1 MASIGGGGN
10 TSSQKRTNSNF
21 GKYRKN
27 YTNIM
32 SNNIKMGTTAGASEV
47 SNKSSGLSVAVD
59 AAAAAAAAVTTS
71 AVPTASIQFQQK
83 TNAGTAI
90 MTTTTTTTDVTSK
103 PPQKITTNQSDSGLS
118 SCGGSSC
125 ASSSSS
131 SSSSCGSS
139 SNSYQFNV
147 TVNSTDSY
155 LLSSPPP
162 TSQLPP
168 LAAHEAAAVES
179 MSSVDSSTSS
189 SSSFVAAAV
198 APNFVPLCKKT
209 QSQSPID
216 SSISSPLHHQSQPFR
231 LEYELDASY
240 SCAVPPPQHINEGIL
255 LAQQHFHPDPNGTN
269 EDFYRH
275 GGSGGG
281 VGSVTYYG
289 GSQQHLWNGVTAAA
303 GLAATSG
310 MLSYATAAH
319 GFYSTNCLTLD
330 GTIAAAATTVVPTHS
345 DRLGVP
351 AGSSNTYGG
360 QTKRRYEFRFKW

>member
-32 SNNIKMGTTAGASEV
+32 SNNIKIGTTSGASEI
-47 SNKSSGLSVAVD
+47 SNKSSGLSVVVD
-59 AAAAAAAAVTTS
+59 AAAIAAPATTS

-90 MTTTTTTTDVTSK
+90 MTTTTTTTEVTSK
-103 PPQKITTNQSDSGLS
+103 PPQRMTINQSDSGL
-118 SCGGSSC
+118 SSC

-147 TVNSTDSY
+147 TVNSSDSY

-168 LAAHEAAAVES
+168 LVASEAAAVES

-189 SSSFVAAAV
+189 SSSFVVAAV

-289 GSQQHLWNGVTAAA
+289 GSQQHLWNGVTVAA
-303 GLAATSG
+303 GLAGTSG

-330 GTIAAAATTVVPTHS
+330 GTIAAAATTTVVPTHS

-360 QTKRRYEFRFKW
+360 QTKRRYELRF